1 MDTYERTYSQLLQ
14 VQLANDRAIAA
25 ALSVDE
31 QPRPPPEAD
40 TSLDGQLALQ
50 LHEKEVEKLGE
61 LCSPRSRLVSASVLF
76 HVGLSATQGRL
87 ARTVAAAVSSAC
99 SGCCTLMTSVLI
111 CGWGCCGAL
120 CSAASQEVSPQA
132 QGVSLAV
139 QLPQCDQG
147 QCQHTP
153 ACTTATP

>member
-61 LCSPRSRLVSASVLF
+61 LCSPRSWLVLASVLF
-76 HVGLSATQGRL
+76 HMEHACWRECDSGQAYEDSSSCCFLCMQWLLHPDDICAYLRVGVVWCAVQCGLPRSL
-87 ARTVAAAVSSAC
+87 AA
-99 SGCCTLMTSVLI
+99 
-111 CGWGCCGAL
+111 GARCFAR
-120 CSAASQEVSPQA
+120 CSAPSM
-132 QGVSLAV
+132 
-139 QLPQCDQG
+139 
-147 QCQHTP
+147 
-153 ACTTATP
+153 